1 MKYLRT
7 DLTFDERNWP
17 KKLAYATLCA
27 NTSFN
32 SRLGTTP
39 FFLFHGRDPV
49 LPIDLF
55 NPLTKRFDEIN
66 SKGFLKVID
75 RIEKGWQLLK
85 DNTNRYLRVQNLH
98 RQDKPLTENTICY
111 IYFNV
116 VRVGLSK
123 KLQGFFLGPMII
135 TERYSNSLYLVNPLD
150 SCPIKSKKPIVVAR
164 DKIYPID
171 TKLELCPK
179 EWVSLDLKPSEYI
192 HPDDCVMLDK
202 NVFHNLYSF
211 SGETDKSVEDSQNY
225 QADQPISEAA
235 SRSKAKSDRR
245 SLVEAEISSV
255 SDQEVTDKSSEHGGS
270 TPEQV
275 HISKI
280 IVESRESLDLNME
293 PDQKGEKSP
302 IGLDFNKLAGSNIV
316 STVFS
321 SEDIVPKIIGKNLG
335 LL

>member
-1 MKYLRT
+1 MNGHFSSFLMSHVKGALAKKEQVILFQNRRGYSPVVSCNT
-7 DLTFDERNWP
+7 CGHTPDCPNCDVSLTFHQYRNQ
-17 KKLAYATLCA
+17 LRCHYCSYMMSMQ
-27 NTSFN
+27 TSCGACGG
-32 SRLGTTP
+32 L
-39 FFLFHGRDPV
+39 
-49 LPIDLF
+49 
-55 NPLTKRFDEIN
+55 EIN
-66 SKGFLKVID
+66 SKGFLNVID

-135 TERYSNSLYLVNPLD
+135 TERYSNSLYLVNLLD

-202 NVFHNLYSF
+202 MYFIIYILFQARQINQWRILRTIRWINLFLRLLLRLFLKQSLIEDLQWKLKLAVFLIKRLLINH
-211 SGETDKSVEDSQNY
+211 QNM
-225 QADQPISEAA
+225 ADQPQNRYIF
-235 SRSKAKSDRR
+235 
-245 SLVEAEISSV
+245 L
-255 SDQEVTDKSSEHGGS
+255 
-270 TPEQV
+270 
-275 HISKI
+275 
-280 IVESRESLDLNME
+280 
-293 PDQKGEKSP
+293 
-302 IGLDFNKLAGSNIV
+302 KLW
-316 STVFS
+316 
-321 SEDIVPKIIGKNLG
+321 
-335 LL
+335 